1 MATGQGQREDARPVF
16 FFDIDNCLY
25 SRGSQIHDKMQ
36 DLIDLFLVK
45 HLSLEPEDAVVL
57 HQKYYK
63 EYGLAIEGLT
73 RHHKIDPLVFN
84 REVDDALPLDQILKP
99 DAKLREFLEDL
110 DTTKVKPWLLTNA
123 YVNHGK
129 RVVKLLGVD
138 DLFEGITYC
147 DYGQPVLI
155 CKPNEKMWEK
165 AEREAGVKSI
175 DDCYFVATVRFV
187 GSTHFAPG
195 EWIGVELD
203 DATGKNDGS
212 VQGERYF
219 DCEHGFG
226 MFIRPSA
233 IASVLGPV
241 PKRDSRRGTTS
252 GTGVGKSQVSGA
264 APLRKAGNVGTATAK
279 RQSTV
284 SSPSPAPREPG
295 TRNLRSPTKSPTK
308 QLITPSRPS
317 STVAKP
323 ALSAKPRPSISGRTS
338 MAPPGQG
345 ASSARPRQSLIGSQG
360 KVTRPGAPSSTQ
372 SSMSSSKRLS
382 VRPTVSKK
390 ATGES
395 PNRTSGASEPSADTD
410 TSRDIE
416 QDFQNDDI
424 SHPEPVKPVSHGV
437 ISARVP
443 STSRSTPQS
452 SSIARE
458 LEDLK
463 TKLKVM
469 EKKRAEDRERLKN
482 LERLQAERDKYEG
495 IIQKLQAKYQPQQV
509 ELTELKK
516 KIRETEAKL
525 EEAERMQAEHESILE
540 VTALDREMAEET
552 AEAFKVECQ
561 DLKLRL
567 EELQLEI
574 EVLRDEN
581 EELNSVMSPEDKSS
595 QGWLQMEKTNER
607 LREALMRLRDMTQQT
622 EAELRDQ
629 VKELQEDLEEYTAV
643 KAQYE
648 ATKEK
653 LLSSESNV
661 DDLKQQLETALG
673 AEEMIEELADKNMRY
688 QEEINELKAAIDDL
702 ESLQEINDELELNHV
717 ETEKQLQEEIDYRET
732 IFNEQSRKVA
742 QQDEIIED
750 LEYTLARFRELVTN
764 LQSDLEDMR
773 ASQQLTE
780 TEANEL
786 STRSRAMMD
795 LNLKLRAS
803 VEKAQSKTIEVELDR
818 MEAEESTEH
827 LAIVQFYLPDYYE
840 SEKDS
845 VRAFLRAKRV
855 ESKASLIQN
864 TVRERLV
871 EQSQSLGTNENIF
884 ASYEVIENALWI
896 SRVCDR
902 FVKHVTSCSPEQFS
916 QFGAAFYELEP
927 VERTVNNWIDA
938 IKRNEI
944 DERKCALELQRSI
957 ALLTHLAETLIPTG
971 LAAYAGETLTRA
983 IMIQTYL
990 EHIASAS
997 AQLRSL
1003 LQGKLSAPDDDDT
1016 EKVFFLSKSEALIG
1030 QARGLKVAITK
1041 VIRSLEELNSRS
1053 LALSDGAAEPFES
1066 AETTAKKL
1074 AELTRQLGEDVIIL
1088 LGEEGRIEPFRY
1100 EEVSIKM
1107 SHTAVT
1113 VAQGLATES
1122 ESNDALSLLS
1132 AGLKTL
1138 TSQLEELNTHASDLT
1153 HTAEFERG
1161 KLPWISRAEELKA
1174 RKELSPDA
1182 DEEIRRLK
1190 NELSETSTALGVKDK
1205 TLEEQSMKVELLE
1218 SRMREATKKAS
1229 VVKEFESK
1237 VEQMQEKEIQ
1247 LQGLVEKLGKEL
1259 EVMQSE
1265 RDDYKHRFE
1274 RAKRASGTAG
1284 AAITAEGVVVDSQAT
1299 LAAMRENE
1307 ALRSEING
1315 LQAAVRFLR
1324 EENRRSNLIDP
1335 YSVQRTT
1342 TMHAWLDAPLT
1353 QGKPSAQK
1361 ESRYARAAES
1371 RDVLNH
1377 LLKLTKETRVTDL
1390 ASTHP
1395 ADAKRS
1401 AWRPAKSTY
1410 RYKALQNREN
1420 YEQWSDWKNEVAMRE
1435 KEEERILVAK
1445 AERILREQQFKR
1457 HLPRGSGHAKTPS
1470 AGYGM
1475 MGRAWTILGMQSGI
1489 DRKEAGKVEIVSD
1502 VSDV

>member
-1 MATGQGQREDARPVF
+1 MGPPAQG
-16 FFDIDNCLY
+16 
-25 SRGSQIHDKMQ
+25 
-36 DLIDLFLVK
+36 
-45 HLSLEPEDAVVL
+45 
-57 HQKYYK
+57 
-63 EYGLAIEGLT
+63 
-73 RHHKIDPLVFN
+73 
-84 REVDDALPLDQILKP
+84 
-99 DAKLREFLEDL
+99 
-110 DTTKVKPWLLTNA
+110 
-123 YVNHGK
+123 
-129 RVVKLLGVD
+129 
-138 DLFEGITYC
+138 
-147 DYGQPVLI
+147 
-155 CKPNEKMWEK
+155 
-165 AEREAGVKSI
+165 
-175 DDCYFVATVRFV
+175 
-187 GSTHFAPG
+187 
-195 EWIGVELD
+195 
-203 DATGKNDGS
+203 
-212 VQGERYF
+212 
-219 DCEHGFG
+219 
-226 MFIRPSA
+226 
-233 IASVLGPV
+233 
-241 PKRDSRRGTTS
+241 
-252 GTGVGKSQVSGA
+252 
-264 APLRKAGNVGTATAK
+264 GTA
-279 RQSTV
+279 
-284 SSPSPAPREPG
+284 
-295 TRNLRSPTKSPTK
+295 
-308 QLITPSRPS
+308 
-317 STVAKP
+317 
-323 ALSAKPRPSISGRTS
+323 
-338 MAPPGQG
+338 
-345 ASSARPRQSLIGSQG
+345 ARPRQSLMGSQS
-360 KVTRPGAPSSTQ
+360 KVTRPGAPSSTPASI
-372 SSMSSSKRLS
+372 SSTRRLS
-382 VRPTVSKK
+382 VRPAVSKK
-390 ATGES
+390 PTDES
-395 PNRTSGASEPSADTD
+395 PSRTSADTD
-410 TSRDIE
+410 TSREVE
-416 QDFQNDDI
+416 QELQNDDV
-424 SHPEPVKPVSHGV
+424 SNSEPIKLASHGA

-443 STSRSTPQS
+443 STIRSTPQS

-525 EEAERMQAEHESILE
+525 EEAEKMQAEHESILE

-552 AEAFKVECQ
+552 AEAFKAECQ

-622 EAELRDQ
+622 ETELRGQ
-629 VKELQEDLEEYTAV
+629 VKELQEDLEEYAIV

-688 QEEINELKAAIDDL
+688 QEEINELKAAIEDL

-803 VEKAQSKTIEVELDR
+803 VEKAQSKTIDVELGR
-818 MEAEESTEH
+818 MEAEESIEH
-827 LAIVQFYLPDYYE
+827 LAIVQFYLPEYYE

-845 VRAFLRAKRV
+845 VRALLRAKRV
-855 ESKASLIQN
+855 ESKASLIQT

-871 EQSQSLGTNENIF
+871 EQSQSLGAYENIF
-884 ASYEVIENALWI
+884 SSYEVIENALWI

-902 FVKHVTSCSPEQFS
+902 FVNHITSCSPEQFS

-927 VERTVNNWIDA
+927 VERTVNNWIDS
-938 IKRNEI
+938 IRRNEI
-944 DERKCALELQRSI
+944 DEKKCALELQRSI
-957 ALLTHLAETLIPTG
+957 ALLTHLAETLIPTEF
-971 LAAYAGETLTRA
+971 AAYADETLTRA
-983 IMIQTYL
+983 VMIQTYL

-1003 LQGKLSAPDDDDT
+1003 LQSKLSAPDDDDT
-1016 EKVFFLSKSEALIG
+1016 EKNFFLNKSDVLIG
-1030 QARGLKVAITK
+1030 QARGLKVVITK

-1066 AETTAKKL
+1066 AEVMAKKL
-1074 AELTRQLGEDVIIL
+1074 SELTRQLGEDVIIL
-1088 LGEEGRIEPFRY
+1088 LGEEGRTEPFKY
-1100 EEVSIKM
+1100 DEVSAKM
-1107 SHTAVT
+1107 SQTAIT
-1113 VAQGLATES
+1113 IAQGLATDS

-1132 AGLKTL
+1132 TGLKVL
-1138 TSQLEELNTHASDLT
+1138 TGQLEELSAHASDLT

-1161 KLPWISRAEELKA
+1161 KRPWILRAEELKSH
-1174 RKELSPDA
+1174 KESSPDA

-1229 VVKEFESK
+1229 VVKEYETK
-1237 VEQMQEKEIQ
+1237 IEQMQEKENQ
-1247 LQGLVEKLGKEL
+1247 LQGIVEKVGKDL
-1259 EVMQSE
+1259 QSMQSE
-1265 RDDYKHRFE
+1265 RDDYKQRFE

-1284 AAITAEGVVVDSQAT
+1284 ATITAEGVVVDPEAT

-1307 ALRSEING
+1307 ALRSEINS
-1315 LQAAVRFLR
+1315 LQGAVRFLR
-1324 EENRRSNLIDP
+1324 EESRRSNLVDP
-1335 YSVQRTT
+1335 YSVQQTT
-1342 TMHAWLDAPLT
+1342 TVHSWLDAPLT

-1361 ESRYARAAES
+1361 EAQYARAAES

-1377 LLKLTKETRVTDL
+1377 LLKLTNETPVIDL
-1390 ASTHP
+1390 TSTLP
-1395 ADAKRS
+1395 ADTKRS

-1445 AERILREQQFKR
+1445 GERILREQQAKR

-1475 MGRAWTILGMQSGI
+1475 MGRAWTILGMQNGM
-1489 DRKEAGKVEIVSD
+1489 DRKEGGKIEIVSD
-1502 VSDV
+1502 V